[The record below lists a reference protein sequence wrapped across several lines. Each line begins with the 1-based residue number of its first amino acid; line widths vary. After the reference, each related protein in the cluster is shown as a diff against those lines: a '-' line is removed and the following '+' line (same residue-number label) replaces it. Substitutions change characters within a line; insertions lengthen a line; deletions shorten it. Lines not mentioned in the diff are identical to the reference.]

1 MQVGSFLYIIHIG
14 QVCLYYYKNCKYVA
28 YRRSLVCTQNQTPGK
43 QGIITNF
50 RGLVQG
56 ERDVQ
61 IMGLWGTDWDS
72 RSIPAIHIHSF
83 HIQYTAESYAAKKS
97 CRILQPSEISGM
109 LEYHVNERCP
119 NLHISASRVVISSK
133 SFIYII
139 IFNNYHDFQPHEF
152 WQWKM
157 YNIQKLSGCMICCQ
171 IFDTIKRNLNCK
183 ISYFLCIIMR
193 FWLQASLE
201 LCNAILPL
209 DPLSCPFYFCFIPTL
224 AQLVILPLRH

>member
-1 MQVGSFLYIIHIG
+1 
-14 QVCLYYYKNCKYVA
+14 
-28 YRRSLVCTQNQTPGK
+28 
-43 QGIITNF
+43 
-50 RGLVQG
+50 
-56 ERDVQ
+56 
-61 IMGLWGTDWDS
+61 
-72 RSIPAIHIHSF
+72 
-83 HIQYTAESYAAKKS
+83 
-97 CRILQPSEISGM
+97 M

-224 AQLVILPLRH
+224 AQLVILPLRHWIHLLLCNACLICFLIDKLLDFSGYFKFSSNVYKLLDYEFITIV